1 MALWWLQAVEMM
13 VAQQLQTVKQREVW
27 KPLTEVMLIAAAQG
41 TQPAWNVVGL
51 CSTDSLFQHW

>member
-1 MALWWLQAVEMM
+1 MALWWLQAVGIM

-41 TQPAWNVVGL
+41 PQPAWNVAAGAV
-51 CSTDSLFQHW
+51 QY